1 MSGLQSVVGIFAHPD
16 DETILMGGMAAMLS
30 AQGVAVTLVCAT
42 RGEGGELGEPPVTER
57 ALLGSV
63 REAELRCAASA
74 VGASAEFLAYVDPLI
89 GENDSLF
96 AFECDYDTLV
106 SEIVTLARERRA
118 DVILT
123 HGTDGEYGHP
133 AHILLNRA
141 VMSAAASSLRD
152 TLIYTTAA
160 TIPGQEDRIW
170 NKSDAAHVVY
180 DIGAW
185 ADAKL
190 AAMTCHL
197 SQRALFLRRRELT
210 EVSQALRTIET
221 FRRAWPATTS
231 GEVPQDIFAQALY
244 AAGASTPASL
254 SDESGSSIPG

>member
-1 MSGLQSVVGIFAHPD
+1 MSALRSIVGIFAHPD
-16 DETILMGGMAAMLS
+16 DETILVGGVAAMLA
-30 AQGVAVTLVCAT
+30 AQGVAVTLVSAT

-63 REAELRCAASA
+63 REAELRCAAAALGVS
-74 VGASAEFLAYVDPLI
+74 VDFLPYVDPLI

-106 SEIVTLARERRA
+106 SEIVALARERSA

-133 AHILLNRA
+133 AHVLLNRA
-141 VMSAAASSLRD
+141 VMSAAASLPD

-170 NKSDAAHVVY
+170 NKSDSAHLVY

-210 EVSQALRTIET
+210 DVSQALRTIET
-221 FRRAWPATTS
+221 FRCAWPNIGDDA
-231 GEVPQDIFAQALY
+231 PQDAFAQALY
-244 AAGASTPASL
+244 AAGAANPPATINS
-254 SDESGSSIPG
+254 EPGSSISG